1 MRRTPWVA
9 RPAAK
14 AIFDRGLMCYKYPMK
29 ILDSQIALSELKVM
43 AEGRFGNLVKA
54 VVDIERRIMAV
65 DGELHA
71 DEEALLLENGSLQE
85 NLWGINIYPELEGP
99 ERIEFDSVIN
109 IRPSQGNLSRGVDD
123 PGVQERII
131 QAVMGLMK

>member
-1 MRRTPWVA
+1 
-9 RPAAK
+9 
-14 AIFDRGLMCYKYPMK
+14 MK
-29 ILDSQIALSELKVM
+29 IIDSSISPAELKVM

-54 VVDIERRIMAV
+54 VVDVGRKIMAL

-71 DEEALLLENGSLQE
+71 DEEALLLENGSRQE

-109 IRPSQGNLSRGVDD
+109 IRPSQGNRSRGVDE
-123 PGVQERII
+123 QATRERIA
-131 QAVMGLMK
+131 QVVAELLK